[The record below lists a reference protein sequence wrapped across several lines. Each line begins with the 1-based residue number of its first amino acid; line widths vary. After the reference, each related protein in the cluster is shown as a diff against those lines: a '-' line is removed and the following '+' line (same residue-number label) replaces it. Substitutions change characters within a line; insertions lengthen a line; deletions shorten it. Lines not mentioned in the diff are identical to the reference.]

1 MENEQASVGG
11 RHLAQRRRRRP
22 TALLA
27 AACILLV
34 LALGIG
40 GFVVFVNQ
48 PAQSLACREGN
59 LPLHVVVS
67 PDQAGVVTQAAA
79 EYERRRPAVDDRCVD
94 VQVRGTDSAE
104 AAAALS
110 TGWDESTQGPR
121 PDVWVPAASTWAL
134 QVALRQQA
142 SGQAVLIPLEYPKLA
157 TTPMVMAMPKPMAE
171 AIGWPRTTVG
181 WRELIGV
188 VAEQKGWKTFGHP
201 EWGAFKLGKTD
212 PNLSTPGMEALI
224 AAVFAATGQTSE
236 LSVETLV
243 KQEDQLRR
251 VILGLERAPG
261 QDADTPATFLA
272 NLQQADQAGQT
283 LDFVS
288 AVPLDEKSVWD
299 YNRGNAS
306 GLEDGG
312 ERAKPEVPLVA
323 VYPKEGTLEADH
335 PWVVLRAPW
344 VDETKR
350 RAAAGF
356 LDYLRSEPIQTRFQ
370 EAGFRTSEGRPGPQL
385 IEANGLVPDQPA
397 RVLAP
402 PAPKVVAAALQS
414 WNAAR
419 KRSNVLAVYDVSGSM
434 KEEVPGTGGKTKM
447 DIVKAAAGQALGL
460 FAPETNLGTWVFSS
474 NLAGGRDWA
483 ESVPIGPTN
492 ARLPNGKVRR
502 EVLAEALA
510 NLQATDGD
518 TGLYDTTLAAFRAL
532 QRSYA
537 PQRINIVV
545 LLTDGIN
552 DDPTGGIDR
561 AELLRRLK
569 AEQRKDQ
576 PVRIITVA
584 YGADADADL
593 PAADLAGHRRPGLR
607 VQGPARTSCGCSPTR
622 SPSSRRANPG
632 PARGASREAPPL
644 ASARRFS
651 VPVPGRPQP
660 GQQRRGRDQPQPDQ
674 EDGQGAAEV
683 APVLAGELPQEHH
696 HARRPDPKGH
706 VPPQRAPGH
715 DQRDRQPQPEPQ
727 PPVPRPGPAGVQ
739 HLRPRQQGQR
749 PQRLRGPAR
758 LDQPAPPQ
766 LQPHRPEGQHAVPL
780 DGLPRPAELV
790 AARHHGR
797 DPAANRATCCST
809 RRSSRNSPPARTSAP
824 AATHSDGSPRASS
837 LSPSSSTASS
847 PANPATAPNHSTLAS
862 RGSTRPPSP
871 AAATRPPAAPR

>member
-1 MENEQASVGG
+1 MDNEQASVGG

-59 LPLHVVVS
+59 LPLQVVVS

-110 TGWDESTQGPR
+110 VGWDESTQGPR

-157 TTPMVMAMPKPMAE
+157 TTPMVMAMPEPMAK
-171 AIGWPRTTVG
+171 AIGWPKTTVG

-323 VYPKEGTLEADH
+323 VYPEEGTLEADH

-356 LDYLRSEPIQTRFQ
+356 LDYLRSEPIQKRFQ
-370 EAGFRTSEGRPGPQL
+370 EAGFRTFEGRPGPQL
-385 IEANGLVPDQPA
+385 SQANGLLPDQPA

-402 PAPKVVAAALQS
+402 PAPQVVAAALQS

-434 KEEVPGTGGKTKM
+434 REEVPGTGGRTKM
-447 DIVKAAAGQALGL
+447 AIVKAAAGQALGL

-474 NLAGGRDWA
+474 NLAGSRDWA

-510 NLQATDGD
+510 NLQATNGD

-561 AELLRRLK
+561 DELLRRLK
-569 AEQRKDQ
+569 AEQQKDRQ
-576 PVRIITVA
+576 VRIITVA
-584 YGADADADL
+584 YGADADAASLRLISQATGGLAYVSRNPADILRVFTDAITKL
-593 PAADLAGHRRPGLR
+593 PA
-607 VQGPARTSCGCSPTR
+607 T
-622 SPSSRRANPG
+622 
-632 PARGASREAPPL
+632 
-644 ASARRFS
+644 
-651 VPVPGRPQP
+651 
-660 GQQRRGRDQPQPDQ
+660 
-674 EDGQGAAEV
+674 
-683 APVLAGELPQEHH
+683 
-696 HARRPDPKGH
+696 
-706 VPPQRAPGH
+706 
-715 DQRDRQPQPEPQ
+715 
-727 PPVPRPGPAGVQ
+727 
-739 HLRPRQQGQR
+739 
-749 PQRLRGPAR
+749 
-758 LDQPAPPQ
+758 
-766 LQPHRPEGQHAVPL
+766 
-780 DGLPRPAELV
+780 
-790 AARHHGR
+790 
-797 DPAANRATCCST
+797 
-809 RRSSRNSPPARTSAP
+809 
-824 AATHSDGSPRASS
+824 
-837 LSPSSSTASS
+837 
-847 PANPATAPNHSTLAS
+847 
-862 RGSTRPPSP
+862 
-871 AAATRPPAAPR
+871 